1 MKAELVLSRSSYR
14 AGTPVV
20 GTVRIH
26 CPPPTQSQRNEDHSD
41 SHTIRDD
48 VVSAR
53 LYLAGRSYLG
63 NKNKVSR
70 WRSAQEIS
78 NLLKLY
84 GGEDGHACLRMAKME
99 EMAHWQR
106 EQNDNFQDNEGL
118 AGSDHRRTTGISKTI
133 QPPEV
138 THIEQ
143 AERLAIHSHL
153 HPKHHQ
159 NNEGANDYSHLPS
172 FAENNTICFFM
183 TNVLELLDLPER
195 PGNYHEVLNPFQ
207 PLRLPKMN
215 VSKGAISQNNHFT
228 GSIDNNSVDEE
239 YGEEG
244 SHGSSDFSSSG
255 EEVSEEGIEQRH
267 KKSSGNATT
276 STLPTWQQIM
286 NSTIASTNCP
296 APPQLDRTQI
306 VLSFRTELPTDL
318 PPTLSAECVK
328 YFYSAVLV
336 VTTTTGEI
344 IVAACPFA
352 VLTANSPYLVL
363 QKSDRDATATRVH
376 IGELKAI
383 AHSNSLPTLISS
395 TDVSTKVSQLNVIA
409 NPPVRSP
416 LSRRTAEQRTSTH
429 VIQDSNGGLCGWMT
443 LIGFGGPLS
452 PGTRLAVC
460 VEFPN
465 LYADDHI
472 SNSRRII
479 GCHRVCCG
487 LVGEENAICETGA
500 AAAATSTSTGRSD
513 NPPPTSVKRKT
524 RSYVFDSAYEMVEFG
539 HTDRISMGLL
549 LPSHCPVTVKT
560 DLVEITVTL
569 KVEFTVDRM
578 RVTPDDISENRSGGK
593 DSSELGVIRL
603 DLPCEVVH
611 SGIGLNEDPEDSEE
625 GEENMSSTTLWR
637 FRNTNHDIFDESNL
651 PDLNVLSLEMI
662 KSFG

>member
-26 CPPPTQSQRNEDHSD
+26 CPPPTEANQND
-41 SHTIRDD
+41 SHSIRDD

-63 NKNKVSR
+63 NKHKVSR

-78 NLLKLY
+78 NLQNLY

-106 EQNDNFQDNEGL
+106 DEQNDNFEDNEGL
-118 AGSDHRRTTGISKTI
+118 SGSDGRRSAAAINKTI
-133 QPPEV
+133 QLPEV

-153 HPKHHQ
+153 HPRHSQK
-159 NNEGANDYSHLPS
+159 NEGANNDYSHLPS
-172 FAENNTICFFM
+172 FTENNTICFFM

-195 PGNYHEVLNPFQ
+195 PGNYHDDIMNPFQ
-207 PLRLPKMN
+207 PLRLPDLHVFKEAMH
-215 VSKGAISQNNHFT
+215 QNNDFT
-228 GSIDNNSVDEE
+228 GIINNKGGDEE
-239 YGEEG
+239 YGEEEE

-255 EEVSEEGIEQRH
+255 EEHSEEGIEQQH
-267 KKSSGNATT
+267 KESSGDATT
-276 STLPTWQQIM
+276 STLRTWQQIM
-286 NSTIASTNCP
+286 NSTKTSTNRP
-296 APPQLDRTQI
+296 SSRQLERTQI

-344 IVAACPFA
+344 LIAVCPFA
-352 VLTANSPYLVL
+352 VLTANSPYLIL
-363 QKSDRDATATRVH
+363 QKSDVDATATRVH
-376 IGELKAI
+376 IGELHAI

-395 TDVSTKVSQLNVIA
+395 TDVSTKLSQLNVIA
-409 NPPVRSP
+409 NPPVRSI

-429 VIQDSNGGLCGWMT
+429 IIQDSNGGLCGWMT
-443 LIGFGGPLS
+443 LIGFGGPIS
-452 PGTRLAVC
+452 PGTRLAVS

-465 LYADDHI
+465 LYSDDHV
-472 SNSRRII
+472 STRII

-500 AAAATSTSTGRSD
+500 AAAAATSTTTGRTD
-513 NPPPTSVKRKT
+513 NPPTLVKRKT

-560 DLVEITVTL
+560 DLVEVTVTL
-569 KVEFTVDRM
+569 KVEFTVDRTS
-578 RVTPDDISENRSGGK
+578 VTPDDIGENSSSGK

-611 SGIGLNEDPEDSEE
+611 SGIGLNEDPEDNEE
-625 GEENMSSTTLWR
+625 GEENTSSTTLWR
-637 FRNTNHDIFDESNL
+637 FGHTNQDIFGEADL
-651 PDLNVLSLEMI
+651 PNLNVLSLEMI